1 MGIFHTQ
8 ISYFLYD
15 PFIFMIFLLEFILSS
30 GEIFLM
36 LPKNVLVIKSEN
48 LLVEYYFL
56 GYQSKNLFMFNAYLI
71 YYGVLNFQFLA
82 VGSHAKYNVSEHLAS
97 RRHWRCILV
106 LMIKGIQPPPKL
118 WKLEGMKV
126 SPFVVNFTIM
136 ATNGGRMFWCN

>member
-1 MGIFHTQ
+1 MGISHTQ

-30 GEIFLM
+30 GKIFLM
-36 LPKNVLVIKSEN
+36 LPKNVLVIKRKN
-48 LLVEYYFL
+48 LVEYYFL

-71 YYGVLNFQFLA
+71 YYGVLNFQFLV
-82 VGSHAKYNVSEHLAS
+82 VGSHAKYNVSKHLAS
-97 RRHWRCILV
+97 RRCIPI
-106 LMIKGIQPPPKL
+106 LMIKGILPPPKL

-136 ATNGGRMFWCN
+136 ATNGGKMFWCN